1 MGLQRLLPCELAM
14 GLGEERRG
22 KGEREGEQES
32 PLLRC
37 GSGAAAAR
45 DRMDGAGEGGSSF
58 EVAGWR
64 DDA

>member
-1 MGLQRLLPCELAM
+1 MGLQRLLPCEVAM
-14 GLGEERRG
+14 GLREEMEG
-22 KGEREGEQES
+22 REGEQES

-45 DRMDGAGEGGSSF
+45 DWTDGRGRELRGSF

-64 DDA
+64 DA

>member
-1 MGLQRLLPCELAM
+1 MGLQRLLPCEVAM
-14 GLGEERRG
+14 GLREEREG
-22 KGEREGEQES
+22 REGEQES

-45 DRMDGAGEGGSSF
+45 DRTGEGGSSF